1 MVFLII
7 FRING
12 YNRTKIVKKD
22 ERAKSKEQR
31 VALKMRNEQLEITSV
46 LFKLIE

>member
-12 YNRTKIVKKD
+12 YNRTKIRKKD
-22 ERAKSKEQR
+22 ESSKSKEQR
-31 VALKMRNEQLEITSV
+31 EISNEQ
-46 LFKLIE
+46 